1 MLRSLE
7 HVEQVNDVSVLGQ
20 GSMDDHL
27 KGPRDGGPGAIEKE
41 CDRRLVIIN
50 DVAQYDLAD
59 RG

>member
-1 MLRSLE
+1 
-7 HVEQVNDVSVLGQ
+7 VNDVSVLGQ